1 MAALGSAVR
10 KEIRR
15 TLLGFMIS
23 VVSILLVLITSL
35 ACVVAGM
42 LRLGDALG
50 HYCGIWFGDPS
61 MGDVVAGLM
70 LLSVPLIVL
79 LVLRLR
85 RW

>member
-15 TLLGFMIS
+15 TLLGFVIS
-23 VVSILLVLITSL
+23 VVSVLLVLVASL
-35 ACVVAGM
+35 GCVVGGM

-50 HYCGIWFGDPS
+50 RYCGTWFGDPS
-61 MGDVVAGLM
+61 VGDVIAGLI